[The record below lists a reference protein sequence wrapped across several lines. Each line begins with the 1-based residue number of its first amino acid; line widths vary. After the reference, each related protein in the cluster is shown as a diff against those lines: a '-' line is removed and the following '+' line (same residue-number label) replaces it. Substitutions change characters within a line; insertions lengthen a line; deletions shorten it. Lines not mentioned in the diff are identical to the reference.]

1 MPSYS
6 APPAPPS
13 RPHAEVPRGLAPCVP
28 SNTSTAC
35 PESGSRSPNAKFVQA
50 SLARP
55 SWVHQ
60 ARPFSVVR
68 TGPPGPRSLRSRAS
82 RTAYHG
88 TDSRNMSSR
97 TSQLI
102 APPKVRHQH
111 TPIAVSPSLPSSP
124 YHEQSVSSLPRTPA
138 GGARGSADG
147 ESPYV
152 ARRSFRTTEYNP
164 RFARSGCPLLSAR
177 LVKQESPLQ
186 AGLPLATRTPPLRA
200 RPRVRVRLRPDP

>member
-50 SLARP
+50 SLTRP

-124 YHEQSVSSLPRTPA
+124 LPRTKCELTSSHPRRRCA
-138 GGARGSADG
+138 GVRGRRVAVRRQALIFALPSITHVLLARGARS
-147 ESPYV
+147 S
-152 ARRSFRTTEYNP
+152 
-164 RFARSGCPLLSAR
+164 LLA
-177 LVKQESPLQ
+177 
-186 AGLPLATRTPPLRA
+186 
-200 RPRVRVRLRPDP
+200 